1 MARNRQAATL
11 AAAPDVHHI
20 DFDGHFPSIPLHRQR
35 YSFSAPDA
43 LELLDQFGETPY
55 RLVIDGDDDIAGF
68 SGALVHA
75 AQASALGGGARGGPH
90 NDDALD
96 AGARRRRFAR
106 GDDADSGRRHG
117 TAANEFRDDAGDGI
131 DWNGE
136 AAPGARS
143 RRRQDGGVD
152 ADDAPR

>member
-20 DFDGHFPSIPLHRQR
+20 DFDGYFAPIPLHRQR
-35 YSFSAPDA
+35 YSFSDPDA
-43 LELLDQFGETPY
+43 LELLDQVGETPY

-96 AGARRRRFAR
+96 AGARRRRFA
-106 GDDADSGRRHG
+106 GGNNADPRRRHG
-117 TAANEFRDDAGDGI
+117 ATANEFRQDAVEGLGGDGGADAGG
-131 DWNGE
+131 
-136 AAPGARS
+136 RY
-143 RRRQDGGVD
+143 RRG
-152 ADDAPR
+152 